1 MSSNTR
7 VLPSD
12 DILGL
17 EVCEQSDGGTLVQGP
32 FSTAAKLCAALQATI
47 VGADGGGVPSMVSVS
62 APTDAP
68 SGRSNLS
75 PATACDVA
83 GAPLTGNAGAEPL
96 PLDPCTNRSPA
107 GTSGGAG
114 GVGVPLPTL
123 AALPQAAMSGAWA
136 LAAGA
141 TNSATT
147 AALPTAASATAAVR
161 RERRDCRGFIGLPPS
176 SCACAASDRH
186 CGRSRPHRSPG
197 RTRSP
202 ARHRELAAA
211 CLRR

>member
-1 MSSNTR
+1 MSSNTS

-47 VGADGGGVPSMVSVS
+47 VGAEGGGVPSMVSVS

-83 GAPLTGNAGAEPL
+83 GAPLIGKAGADPL
-96 PLDPCTNRSPA
+96 PLEPCTSRSPA

-114 GVGVPLPTL
+114 GAGAPLPTL
-123 AALPQAAMSGAWA
+123 AAFHHAAVSGACA
-136 LAAGA
+136 LAGA
-141 TNSATT
+141 TSSPTT
-147 AALPTAASATAAVR
+147 AVLPTTASATAAV
-161 RERRDCRGFIGLPPS
+161 
-176 SCACAASDRH
+176 
-186 CGRSRPHRSPG
+186 
-197 RTRSP
+197 
-202 ARHRELAAA
+202 
-211 CLRR
+211 

>member
-47 VGADGGGVPSMVSVS
+47 VGAEGGGVPSMVSVN
-62 APTDAP
+62 APTEAP

-83 GAPLTGNAGAEPL
+83 GAPVTGNAGAEPL
-96 PLDPCTNRSPA
+96 PLEPCTNRSPA

-114 GVGVPLPTL
+114 GVGAPLPTL
-123 AALPQAAMSGAWA
+123 AALHQAAMSGACA
-136 LAAGA
+136 LAGA
-141 TNSATT
+141 TSSATT
-147 AALPTAASATAAVR
+147 VALRTAASAAADVR
-161 RERRDCRGFIGLPPS
+161 RNRRGLSRRNGGRFIGRSPW
-176 SCACAASDRH
+176 SCACAASPRH
-186 CGRSRPHRSPG
+186 CGRSRPGPCRG
-197 RTRSP
+197 TTR
-202 ARHRELAAA
+202 
-211 CLRR
+211 